1 LNPHFGGR
9 SVFHSL
15 GWQPCAQAPGRFSQ
29 RHPVV
34 FRVGG
39 VVVVFAEL

>member
-1 LNPHFGGR
+1 MEMLGRHGGTED
-9 SVFHSL
+9 
-15 GWQPCAQAPGRFSQ
+15 QARFAQ

-39 VVVVFAEL
+39 VVVCFAEL

>member
-1 LNPHFGGR
+1 MFGRHGATEDQ
-9 SVFHSL
+9 V
-15 GWQPCAQAPGRFSQ
+15 RFSQ

-39 VVVVFAEL
+39 VAVFLAALRLMGVI